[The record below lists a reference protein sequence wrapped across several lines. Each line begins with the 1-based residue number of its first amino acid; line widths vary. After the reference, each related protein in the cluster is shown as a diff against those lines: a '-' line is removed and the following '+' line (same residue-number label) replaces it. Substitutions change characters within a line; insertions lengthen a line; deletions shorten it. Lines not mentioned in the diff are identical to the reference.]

1 MIYIITA
8 FIIIGLT
15 FIITYWW
22 AKNKFSKDTI
32 IDVSKENTSLDR
44 PNQPTSVDSNSN
56 KQIKENVTLL
66 TKQIEELKDE
76 LDDAEYE
83 SQRNKRKCD
92 TYKEELIKIK
102 EEYGICEEDLLQS
115 QKELMKS
122 KEARDDINFKLKQK
136 EDSLT
141 FAREML
147 DAKDADNK
155 DVVELNKSID
165 KIVSFVE
172 DNNLLNI
179 LRKYNKEA
187 KLDKTIL
194 WQWANLQRKTWIQR
208 KKIVAFVGEFSAGK
222 TSIVKRILSP
232 NNPDEYKLP
241 VSSKAATA
249 IPTYISYN
257 IDFNSQFTTPLGK
270 LKNISKKTFESV
282 SKEMLE
288 YINVSEFIQ
297 HFVISYNNENLKDLS
312 IIDTPGFNSN
322 DTEDAKRTIEV
333 IKEADVLFWVLD
345 ANAGEIN
352 KTSLSTIRDNL
363 DGLPLYI
370 IINKADTKT
379 KGELENLKNHIIKT
393 AETNNLNI
401 NGCLLF
407 SIKAPIDSLLNT
419 IRQAPQNGNMKNTFI
434 EESYRILNEY
444 LEQIE
449 TLFFNEKRKLNQH
462 NEEYEKSKCELDFF
476 YKRME
481 RKCKN
486 VRNIPIK
493 KRRFLGEDYYK
504 ITTSRYDDFRKELN
518 DITTNE
524 IENLKNIQK
533 KLKQHIESISISENK
548 INDYSNNKNELQS
561 LLNRYTILINN
572 WNPGY
577 LHYNGLI

>member
-419 IRQAPQNGNMKNTFI
+419 IKQAPQNGNMKNTFI

-449 TLFFNEKRKLNQH
+449 TLFFNEKRKLNQY
-462 NEEYEKSKCELDFF
+462 NEKYKTSKCELDLF

-561 LLNRYTILINN
+561 LLNRYTVLINN

>member
-379 KGELENLKNHIIKT
+379 KGELESLKNHIIKT

-444 LEQIE
+444 LEQIKA
-449 TLFFNEKRKLNQH
+449 LFFDEKRKLIQH
-462 NEEYEKSKCELDFF
+462 NEEYEKSKYELDLF
-476 YKRME
+476 YERME
-481 RKCKN
+481 IKCKN
-486 VRNIPIK
+486 VRDIPIK
-493 KRRFLGEDYYK
+493 TTRLWREDYYK
-504 ITTSRYDDFRKELN
+504 ITKSRYYDLIVELN

-524 IENLKNIQK
+524 IENLKHIQT
-533 KLKQHIESISISENK
+533 KLKQHIENISISENK

>member
-379 KGELENLKNHIIKT
+379 KGELESLKNHIIKT

-444 LEQIE
+444 LEQIKA
-449 TLFFNEKRKLNQH
+449 LFFDEKRKLIQH
-462 NEEYEKSKCELDFF
+462 NEEYEKSKYELDLF
-476 YKRME
+476 YERME
-481 RKCKN
+481 IKCKN
-486 VRNIPIK
+486 VRDIPIK
-493 KRRFLGEDYYK
+493 TTRLWREDYYK
-504 ITTSRYDDFRKELN
+504 ITKSRYYDLIVELN

-524 IENLKNIQK
+524 IENLKHIQT
-533 KLKQHIESISISENK
+533 KLKQHIENISISEKK
-548 INDYSNNKNELQS
+548 INDYRNNKKELQS

>member
-434 EESYRILNEY
+434 EESYRMLNEY
-444 LEQIE
+444 LKQIE

-548 INDYSNNKNELQS
+548 INNYSNNKNELQS